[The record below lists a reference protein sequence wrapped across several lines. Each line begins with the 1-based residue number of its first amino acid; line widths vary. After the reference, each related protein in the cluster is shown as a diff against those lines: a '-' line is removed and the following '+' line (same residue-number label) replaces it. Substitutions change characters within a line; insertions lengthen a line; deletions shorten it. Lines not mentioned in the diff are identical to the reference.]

1 MKILTIAL
9 LLSLLAGTPA
19 EACLNSYGTTLEGEE
34 IEIIATSL
42 EDAVS
47 SYMARLKSDESM
59 REKLVADSTKLATAL
74 IEDKSHR
81 VRTDYAVSLIKLGHF
96 SEAVAIL
103 RDVEAKHPGKYITAT
118 NLGTAYELLGRNDS
132 ALYWIS
138 EGYRRN
144 PGSHHGSEWLHVR
157 IIEAKLAMERDPNW
171 LRTHTVL
178 GLDFGNDSVPRA
190 PQPAGV
196 RQALTRDSLRSIGE
210 ALLYQLSERLRMV
223 KPPDPIA
230 ADLLTDLGNV
240 LALTSAVQIAAP
252 VYELALEYEPVR
264 ADLVRARID
273 AIEEIVDEHP
283 PHEEGEEA
291 RNILLALAGG
301 VAVFVVGGA
310 WLVRRDLRRRRSA

>member
-9 LLSLLAGTPA
+9 LLLLLTGTPA
-19 EACLNSYGTTLEGEE
+19 AACLNSYGTTLEGEE

-42 EDAVS
+42 EDTVS
-47 SYMARLKSDESM
+47 SYMTRLKSDGSM
-59 REKLVADSTKLATAL
+59 REKLVADSAKLATAL
-74 IEDKSHR
+74 LKDKSHR
-81 VRTDYAVSLIKLGHF
+81 ARTDYAVSLIRLGHF
-96 SEAVAIL
+96 AEAVDIL
-103 RDVEAKHPGKYITAT
+103 RDVEMKHPGKYLTAT
-118 NLGTAYELLGRNDS
+118 NLGTAYELLGKNDS

-144 PGSHHGSEWLHVR
+144 PASHHGSEWLHIK

-178 GLDFGNDSVPRA
+178 GLDFGNDITPKA
-190 PQPAGV
+190 PQPAGA
-196 RQALTRDSLRSIGE
+196 RSALTRDSLRSIGE

-223 KPPDPIA
+223 KPSDPIA

-240 LALTSAVQIAAP
+240 LALTSAIQIAQE
-252 VYELALEYEPVR
+252 VYDLALEYKPVR
-264 ADLVRARID
+264 ADLVSSRID

-291 RNILLALAGG
+291 RNFMLVAAGG
-301 VAVFVVGGA
+301 VVVFVVGGA
-310 WLVRRDLRRRRSA
+310 WLVRRNLRRRRSR